1 MKTWKFIV
9 APTMFPTEMT
19 LNYEAAMKPVNTKIQ
34 ILKKANTKIQI
45 LRNANTKIQML
56 KMLVQKLTQNN

>member
-19 LNYEAAMKPVNTKIQ
+19 FNYKAAMKP
-34 ILKKANTKIQI
+34 ANTNIARI
-45 LRNANTKIQML
+45 ANAVQVTICL
-56 KMLVQKLTQNN
+56 LVSTSVL

>member
-19 LNYEAAMKPVNTKIQ
+19 FNYKAAMKP
-34 ILKKANTKIQI
+34 ANTKIQ
-45 LRNANTKIQML
+45 LPRNAYTKI
-56 KMLVQKLTQNN
+56 

>member
-19 LNYEAAMKPVNTKIQ
+19 FNYNAAIKP
-34 ILKKANTKIQI
+34 ANTKIQI
-45 LRNANTKIQML
+45 EMQIERN
-56 KMLVQKLTQNN
+56 

>member
-19 LNYEAAMKPVNTKIQ
+19 FDYKAAMKP
-34 ILKKANTKIQI
+34 ANTKIQI
-45 LRNANTKIQML
+45 LRNAN
-56 KMLVQKLTQNN
+56 

>member
-19 LNYEAAMKPVNTKIQ
+19 FNYKAAMKP
-34 ILKKANTKIQI
+34 ANTFTNTMKCKLKTNSKQFISVQI
-45 LRNANTKIQML
+45 ETK
-56 KMLVQKLTQNN
+56 KLSQA

>member
-19 LNYEAAMKPVNTKIQ
+19 FNYKAAMKPANTNIAKGTADPRIEFISQVPTQ
-34 ILKKANTKIQI
+34 ILIKFQFQT
-45 LRNANTKIQML
+45 LD
-56 KMLVQKLTQNN
+56 

>member
-19 LNYEAAMKPVNTKIQ
+19 FNYKAAMKP
-34 ILKKANTKIQI
+34 ANTFT
-45 LRNANTKIQML
+45 NTMKCKL
-56 KMLVQKLTQNN
+56 KVCTRIKLYLHIYIV